1 MIYQIYQSYL
11 DKCTPYTAY
20 RWIGTGVLLGLFFVR
35 ILMAQ
40 GWYIG
45 SSPLAILTVYLWSPM
60 LSLFPQ
66 SVTRWVSTS

>member
-1 MIYQIYQSYL
+1 MYQSYL

-20 RWIGTGVLLGLFFVR
+20 RWIGTGVLLALFFVR

-45 SSPLAILTVYLWSPM
+45 ESPWSHTDMPILGLPC
-60 LSLFPQ
+60 
-66 SVTRWVSTS
+66 